1 MRLLVDVSWH
11 HNPRTCD
18 GGILSAGPVRQL
30 SQDSPLTSVGVIAV
44 EVVTGVIVHYQ
55 QVSLS
60 CK

>member
-1 MRLLVDVSWH
+1 M
-11 HNPRTCD
+11 
-18 GGILSAGPVRQL
+18 AGPVRQL